1 MHRCGSNAMVD
12 PRQSREAKTCEARQ
26 RYIQAKERGETKVSL
41 TAVEA
46 QRRAERS
53 VFRLR

>member
-1 MHRCGSNAMVD
+1 MVD
-12 PRQSREAKTCEARQ
+12 SQPPREAKTCEARQ
-26 RYIQAKERGETKVSL
+26 RYIQAKERGEVKVSL
-41 TAVEA
+41 TAAEA

>member
-1 MHRCGSNAMVD
+1 MHSYADNPATAPQQRKI
-12 PRQSREAKTCEARQ
+12 AKMREARQ
-26 RYIQAKERGETKVSL
+26 RYIQAKERGEIKVSM
-41 TAVEA
+41 TAAEA